1 MAEGLE
7 ENDGK
12 VLKSGLDSGLTQSKI
27 DDIINIPKGS
37 RPDSSSYLS
46 QELNLLD
53 FEFWYFMTN
62 EQVSTRI
69 NGLMKRYPNRKLVPF
84 ARRDDS
90 DDIACFE
97 VGKEPKVQIIHDF
110 ASEGYEQRGEYEGF
124 WDWMKMAVDELI
136 EKGGNEDCIQD

>member
-1 MAEGLE
+1 MELF
-7 ENDGK
+7 
-12 VLKSGLDSGLTQSKI
+12 
-27 DDIINIPKGS
+27 NIKEIYRDFQYPASFVKAV
-37 RPDSSSYLS
+37 
-46 QELNLLD
+46 ELNLLD

-62 EQVSTRI
+62 EQVLTRI

-124 WDWMKMAVDELI
+124 WDWMRVAVDELI
-136 EKGGNEDCIQD
+136 EKGNNEDCIQH